1 MSGARNYITSLL
13 VLFVEVCGAGR
24 SVLLRSTR
32 RIINVIDEHTPEAM
46 SLERS
51 FAALNVHSAFTLGEA
66 RAMAM
71 LAAAH
76 RGLELFEYNPTD
88 VKLSIAGY
96 GRAGKD
102 QVKDMVRRTL
112 GLDANLE
119 LADDAADALAIA
131 LCHLFRA
138 KMPRPPLTRRSW
150 ATNEVRVAGAGR
162 VRTVIAMLS
171 GRLRA
176 RDAGRLVVETA
187 GVGYEVFVPLGT
199 YYRMPSVGCRS
210 RIGDPP
216 DRA

>member
-1 MSGARNYITSLL
+1 MRVIGIDPGNAVTGFG
-13 VLFVEVCGAGR
+13 VVERRSELHHIAAGTIR
-24 SVLLRSTR
+24 GGLRR
-32 RIINVIDEHTPEAM
+32 GPQRLAAIYERIIEVIDEHTPDAM

-51 FAALNVHSAFTLGEA
+51 FAALNVRSAFTLGEA
-66 RAMAM
+66 RAIAM

-112 GLDANLE
+112 GLDANLQ

-138 KMPRPPLTRRSW
+138 KMPRPPQTRRSW
-150 ATNEVRVAGAGR
+150 GTSEVRAAGTGR
-162 VRTVIAMLS
+162 VR
-171 GRLRA
+171 
-176 RDAGRLVVETA
+176 
-187 GVGYEVFVPLGT
+187 P
-199 YYRMPSVGCRS
+199 
-210 RIGDPP
+210 
-216 DRA
+216 